1 MAHYLRSAQ
10 REGRVMTMPDQVP
23 REQHDEEDDGPEFNE
38 PGEG

>member
-1 MAHYLRSAQ
+1 MHASRRST
-10 REGRVMTMPDQVP
+10 VVKLLMTMPDQTP